1 MFAFYPPEN
10 NKKLSVFH
18 GSYSRNI
25 GPKYFNAWNY
35 GKKSRVNLHNFLNK
49 IILRRLVV
57 QYVARKLQNSKHI
70 MSERKQVHEKKNNV
84 RDVVSSKLLLHL
96 VRANTESIPSFS
108 RQTTQKSQN
117 SFFFLIFK
125 CFTQIYVCLD
135 NLLL

>member
-35 GKKSRVNLHNFLNK
+35 GKKSRINLHNFLNK

-57 QYVARKLQNSKHI
+57 QSVARKLENSKHI
-70 MSERKQVHEKKNNV
+70 MSERKQVHEKKNNI
-84 RDVVSSKLLLHL
+84 RRGIKQTPPPFNKSKH
-96 VRANTESIPSFS
+96 RKHSFFFSPNNTKISEFFF
-108 RQTTQKSQN
+108 
-117 SFFFLIFK
+117 FFFLIFK
-125 CFTQIYVCLD
+125 CFLKYMFV
-135 NLLL
+135 